1 MSIQQGKSK
10 VVTLVPEAPMSAPVA
25 VIYDSERRVLVGSG
39 DLTATPSP
47 VSTFACVLEGWTN
60 TKFAFAVDEDEGIE
74 PGLMILVTDPKWGTA
89 EAEVSSVDGSIV
101 RLVEPLPDVPE
112 DAAEAGATVVGL
124 DVTVTVPTT
133 ATQTLGVGFVLEV
146 TDGDEAVRTDFAV
159 TAYPFAG
166 PCRARHIR
174 EKVARGW
181 AGEYTRDERFHA
193 RAAAAV
199 NDEIESRIMATGRY
213 LDRFWS
219 PKALNPL
226 LDAMIPLVL
235 SLRYGLREGG
245 STREEYNDA
254 AERVV
259 AARVTDLVRS
269 IQLYNTTGDGK
280 ITDTDKGVAK
290 RWSMELIQ

>member
-47 VSTFACVLEGWTN
+47 VSTFVTSPEGVTN
-60 TKFAFAVDEDEGIE
+60 TKFAFGVDDTEHIE
-74 PGLMILVTDPKWGTA
+74 PGLMLLVTDATWGVA
-89 EAEVSSVDGSIV
+89 EAEVSAVDGSVV
-101 RLVEPLPDVPE
+101 RLVEPLPDVP
-112 DAAEAGATVVGL
+112 DGNSTVVGL

-146 TDGDEAVRTDFAV
+146 TDGDESVRTDFAV